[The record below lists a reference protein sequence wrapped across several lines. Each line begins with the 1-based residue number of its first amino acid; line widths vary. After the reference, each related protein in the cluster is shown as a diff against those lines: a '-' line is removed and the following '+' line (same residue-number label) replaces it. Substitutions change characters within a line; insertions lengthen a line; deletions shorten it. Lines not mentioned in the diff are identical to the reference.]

1 MLPTSHA
8 VPIMSLGV
16 DTAPSPQLLAD
27 AFSEFIS
34 ASAVLESSYREL
46 QEEVARLSSD
56 LSQRNA
62 ALSRSLKENDR
73 MRAALQQ
80 MLDSLPCG
88 ILVLDRAER
97 IVMINPEGRRLLELG
112 TAPVRSLKKLT
123 ELSGIDFDALAKGP
137 AGPFDSEVS
146 LRSGLGE
153 RWLAISHR
161 TLDGTAGSDEFAHD
175 KDQLQGIWILRDI
188 TLSKQAE
195 RERERA
201 RRATTLA
208 EISTVLAHEIKN
220 PLASMELFAGLIEQ
234 EPDHASQWISHLRA
248 GIRTLSGTVNNVL
261 SLNGESKLRLIP
273 VWLGHCVESGVEF
286 VRPIAQ
292 QAGVA
297 LHFANESAAIQVLG
311 NEDAI
316 RQIILNVVTNAIRHT
331 EPGGGVSVF
340 MRTGKM
346 GSANRATVAI
356 KDTGCGISESVVSR
370 IFEAGFSGSGETP
383 GLGLAVCKRLMKQH
397 GGEIRV
403 ASQVNQGTSIELEFP
418 TL

>member
-1 MLPTSHA
+1 
-8 VPIMSLGV
+8 MSLGV
-16 DTAPSPQLLAD
+16 ENAPSPQLLAD

-88 ILVLDRAER
+88 ILVLDRAEH

-161 TLDGTAGSDEFAHD
+161 MLDGAAGSDEYARD
-175 KDQLQGIWILRDI
+175 NDQLQGIWILRDI
-188 TLSKQAE
+188 TFSKQAE

-248 GIRTLSGTVNNVL
+248 GIRMLSGTVNNVL

-273 VWLGHCVESGVEF
+273 VWLGHCVEGGVEF

-297 LHFANESAAIQVLG
+297 LHFANESTAIKVLG

-331 EPGGGVSVF
+331 EPGGSVSVS
-340 MRTGKM
+340 MGTGKP
-346 GSANRATVAI
+346 GRANRATVAI
-356 KDTGCGISESVVSR
+356 KDTGCGISESVISR

>member
-62 ALSRSLKENDR
+62 ALSRSLKENDG

-88 ILVLDRAER
+88 VVVLDRGER

-112 TAPVRSLKKLT
+112 MAPVCSVKKLT
-123 ELSGIDFDALAKGP
+123 ELSGIDFEALAGSS
-137 AGPFDSEVS
+137 AGPIDSEVS
-146 LRSGLGE
+146 LRWGVGE
-153 RWLAISHR
+153 RWLAVSHR
-161 TLDGTAGSDEFAHD
+161 TLDGAGGSDEFVHD
-175 KDQLQGIWILRDI
+175 KDQLQAIWILRDI

-195 RERERA
+195 LERERA

-208 EISTVLAHEIKN
+208 EISTILAHEIKN

-234 EPDHASQWISHLRA
+234 EPVHVSQWISHLRA

-261 SLNGESKLRLIP
+261 SLNSESKLRLAP

-292 QAGVA
+292 QAGVR
-297 LHFANESAAIQVLG
+297 LDFANETPSTRVLG

-331 EPGGGVSVF
+331 GQEGSVAVL
-340 MRTGKM
+340 MRAVKW

-356 KDTGCGISESVVSR
+356 KDTGCGISESAVSR
-370 IFEAGFSGSGETP
+370 IFEAGFSGTGETP
-383 GLGLAVCKRLMKQH
+383 GLGLAVCRRLMKQH

-403 ASQVNQGTSIELEFP
+403 ASELNRGTSIELEFP
-418 TL
+418 AL